1 MKKIYSFALAAVAIL
16 SVASCQQE
24 LANEALENI
33 GGGNFTVTAA
43 TAETKTTLAEDG
55 FGVVWT
61 PGDKISVFNAEGDAV
76 PFSTDITANAATAEF
91 TNDAEFVAPE
101 EALVAVYPHR
111 VNEEGAPVQTYLAG
125 IVQDFRMA
133 GTQAAVAGGF
143 DPAYAAAIGLPKAD
157 NPTELLF
164 KNIHSLVK
172 FTIEGEEVPT
182 EVKLVNNG
190 DRLMAG
196 LYSYVLADNS
206 ISHSGN
212 GAKEITMT
220 GTFESGKTYYFAV
233 IPGVIGNGFSLY
245 YDGKLVVN
253 TGETVTLEENKIY
266 NLGSYAV
273 PAPEPVVEDPFILEK
288 VVARYSDADG
298 NAWCSFIPGI
308 ANRTMACD
316 GKNVYL
322 QSSEAGAKIYAVDVA
337 SLISGAET
345 PTYKLLNVEGI
356 SGGTHAV
363 SALRCIPNESGDP
376 ILIATNLAVD
386 DSQNFNIYAYSNGT
400 DAAPVLFH
408 AYRWDGLAN
417 GSDWRRYGD
426 RISVSG
432 TWQDGAIWA
441 ASQSGTKVMG
451 FHIENGATNGEL
463 REYCWFDTFAGGLAE
478 ATMYPGSDEAIVT
491 TASTAQFW
499 TKSTGGET
507 HAGGNWPKWNAGNVN
522 PDLNGA
528 FSFQFF
534 EFGGKKYIAYV
545 KMHSN
550 SKADLVVVEDKGSL
564 EESLASTKFFNIPLY
579 DGEQA
584 TCIAGNT
591 YGDCA
596 VVTINDKLHIVAMQQ
611 GGGLSIFEIK
621 AK

>member
-1 MKKIYSFALAAVAIL
+1 M
-16 SVASCQQE
+16 
-24 LANEALENI
+24 
-33 GGGNFTVTAA
+33 
-43 TAETKTTLAEDG
+43 
-55 FGVVWT
+55 
-61 PGDKISVFNAEGDAV
+61 FNAEGDAV

-91 TNDAEFVAPE
+91 TNDVEFVAPE

-111 VNEEGAPVQTYLAG
+111 VDDDGDPVQTYLAG
-125 IVQDFRMA
+125 VVQDFRMM
-133 GTQAAVAGGF
+133 GTQTPIAGGF
-143 DPAYAAAIGLPKAD
+143 DPAVAAAVGLPKEE
-157 NPTELLF
+157 NSTELLF

-182 EVKLVNNG
+182 SVKLVNNG
-190 DRLMAG
+190 QRLIAG
-196 LYSYVLADNS
+196 LYHYVLSDNS
-206 ISHSGN
+206 INHTGN

-233 IPGVIGNGFSLY
+233 IPGTIGNGFSLY
-245 YDGKLVVN
+245 YDDKLVVN
-253 TGETVTLEENKIY
+253 TGETVTLEKNKIY

-288 VVARYSDADG
+288 VASRYSDADG
-298 NAWCSFIPGI
+298 NAWCSFISGI

-322 QSSEAGAKIYAVDVA
+322 QSSDGTAKIYAVDIA
-337 SLISGAET
+337 SLMSGAET
-345 PTYKLLNVEGI
+345 PTYKALNVEGI

-376 ILIATNLAVD
+376 ILIATNLAENGD
-386 DSQNFNIYAYSNGT
+386 QNFKIYAYSSGT
-400 DAAPVLFH
+400 NAAPTLFH
-408 AYRWDGLAN
+408 EYRYDGFVNA
-417 GSDWRRYGD
+417 SDWRRYGD

-432 TWQDGAIWA
+432 TWQNGKIYAP
-441 ASQSGTKVMG
+441 SQSGTKVMG
-451 FHIENGATNGEL
+451 FGIQNGATNSDL

-478 ATMYPGSDEAIVT
+478 AAVYPGSDEAIVT
-491 TASTAQFW
+491 TASSAQFW

-507 HAGGNWPKWNAGNVN
+507 HPDGNWPKWNAGKAN
-522 PDLNGA
+522 PDLTGA

-534 EFGGKKYIAYV
+534 KFDEKKYIAYV

-550 SKADLVVVEDKGSL
+550 VKADLVVVEDKGSL

-584 TCIAGNT
+584 TCVALNT

-596 VVTINDKLHIVAMQQ
+596 VVTINGKLHIVAMQQ